1 MILQQLRDAED
12 EINFGEFASREG
24 ELVAGVIQ
32 QGKDPR
38 VVLVDLG
45 KIEAILPHNEQVPGE
60 EYIHGERLRCY
71 VVQVK
76 KGHKGPSVTL
86 SAPTRTS

>member
-12 EINFGEFASREG
+12 EINFGEYAGREG
-24 ELVAGVIQ
+24 DLVAGVIQ

-45 KIEAILPHNEQVPGE
+45 KIEAMLPPAS
-60 EYIHGERLRCY
+60 RCPARTTSTAS
-71 VVQVK
+71 
-76 KGHKGPSVTL
+76 G
-86 SAPTRTS
+86 SAATWCRSRRATAARR